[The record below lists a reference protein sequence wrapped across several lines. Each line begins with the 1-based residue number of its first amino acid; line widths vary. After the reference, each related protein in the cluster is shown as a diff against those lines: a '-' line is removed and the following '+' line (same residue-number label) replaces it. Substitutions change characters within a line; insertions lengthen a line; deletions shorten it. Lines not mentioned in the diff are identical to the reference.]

1 MKLEVS
7 TTGKILGKICLKA
20 IKDNFMQYMIW
31 NLKWDGWGKKKKK
44 EDSIFLVGGSE
55 PLPVPPLVP
64 NPDPPEKN
72 TLSSELG
79 PITATTL
86 KRVKEYFSSK
96 QHIYSI

>member
-64 NPDPPEKN
+64 NPDPPEK
-72 TLSSELG
+72 TPWAVSLVRL
-79 PITATTL
+79 L
-86 KRVKEYFSSK
+86 QQLWKEWKNIFL
-96 QHIYSI
+96 